1 MTTMIDKDLKSSII
15 NVFSVLNDLK
25 KNINLLR
32 KNVIDIKKN

>member
-1 MTTMIDKDLKSSII
+1 MIDKDLKSSII